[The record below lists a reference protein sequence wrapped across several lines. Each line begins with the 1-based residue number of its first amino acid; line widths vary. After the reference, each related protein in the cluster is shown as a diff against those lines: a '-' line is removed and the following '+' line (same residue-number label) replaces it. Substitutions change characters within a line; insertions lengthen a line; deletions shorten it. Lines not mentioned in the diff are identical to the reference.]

1 MIVWEGL
8 PTVLRNLNIEVNK
21 IKNGSLRGLIRST
34 IIIRRSM
41 DLDAPLIPVD
51 TGNLRSS
58 WFVVTN
64 KATVAD
70 GANPTFGN
78 RPDATLDRL
87 RQGHKD
93 TVSKWK
99 TIATG
104 TFPMVAFG
112 FTAFYAERVHEA
124 LGTNFKR
131 PNSGA
136 KFFEAAI
143 KTNSKRILNMI
154 RVEAQVKA

>member
-1 MIVWEGL
+1 MMIWEGL
-8 PTVLRNLNIEVNK
+8 PTVMRNLNIEVNK
-21 IKNGSLRGLIRST
+21 IKNGSLSGLLRST
-34 IIIRRSM
+34 IIIRRSV

-64 KATVAD
+64 RGSVAD
-70 GANPTFGN
+70 GANPTFVS
-78 RPDATLDRL
+78 RPDNVLDRL

-99 TIATG
+99 GLTAG
-104 TFPMVAFG
+104 VFPMVAFG

-124 LGTNFKR
+124 LDTNFRR

-143 KTNSKRILNMI
+143 KTNRARILNMI
-154 RVEAQVKA
+154 RVEAKVKV

>member
-21 IKNGSLRGLIRST
+21 IKNGSLSGLIRST

-64 KATVAD
+64 KGTVAD
-70 GANPTFGN
+70 GANATFVN
-78 RPDATLDRL
+78 RPDTTLDRL

-99 TIATG
+99 TMTAG
-104 TFPMVAFG
+104 AFPMVAFG
-112 FTAFYAERVHEA
+112 FTAFYAERVHES
-124 LGTNFKR
+124 LDVNFKR
-131 PNSGA
+131 PSSGA
-136 KFFEAAI
+136 KFFESAI
-143 KTNSKRILNMI
+143 KMNSKRILDI
-154 RVEAQVKA
+154 VRSEAKVKV

>member
-21 IKNGSLRGLIRST
+21 IKNGSLSGLIRST

-64 KATVAD
+64 KGTVAD
-70 GANPTFGN
+70 GANATFVN
-78 RPDATLDRL
+78 RPDTTLDRL
-87 RQGHKD
+87 RQGHKG

-99 TIATG
+99 TMTAG
-104 TFPMVAFG
+104 AFPMVAFG
-112 FTAFYAERVHEA
+112 FTAFYAERVHES
-124 LGTNFKR
+124 LDVNFKR
-131 PNSGA
+131 PSSGA
-136 KFFEAAI
+136 KFFESAI
-143 KTNSKRILNMI
+143 KMNSKRILNMV
-154 RVEAQVKA
+154 RSEAKVKV

>member
-1 MIVWEGL
+1 MIWEGL

-21 IKNGSLRGLIRST
+21 IKNGSLSGLLRST

-64 KATVAD
+64 KGTVAD
-70 GANPTFGN
+70 GANATFVN
-78 RPDATLDRL
+78 RPDTTLDRL

-93 TVSKWK
+93 TVAKWK
-99 TIATG
+99 TMTAG
-104 TFPMVAFG
+104 AFPMVAFG
-112 FTAFYAERVHEA
+112 FTAFYAERVHES
-124 LGTNFKR
+124 LDVNFKR

-136 KFFEAAI
+136 KFFESAI
-143 KTNSKRILNMI
+143 KMNSKRILNMV
-154 RVEAQVKA
+154 RSEAKVKA